1 MTMDEH
7 EINHIVAMYKKK
19 RDREYL
25 NYHTKYKLD
34 EALKEKARVR
44 AKDHY
49 KANNEKNKQL
59 YQDNKDFHKARSSFY
74 YYKKNN
80 NLNSFHEKYP
90 ERVQLLQ
97 SRGFKVEEAIELP
110 KIVVSFD

>member
-1 MTMDEH
+1 MDET

-19 RDREYL
+19 REREYL

-34 EALKEKARVR
+34 ETLKEKARLR
-44 AKDHY
+44 AKEHY
-49 KANNEKNKQL
+49 KANSDKNKQL

-80 NLNSFHEKYP
+80 KLALFHEKHP
-90 ERVQLLQ
+90 DRVEILK

-110 KIVVSFD
+110 KIVVDFD

>member
-19 RDREYL
+19 RDREYN

-34 EALKEKARVR
+34 EDLKERARER

-49 KANNEKNKQL
+49 KANSEKNKQL
-59 YQDNKDFHKARSSFY
+59 YQSNKDFHKARSSFY

-80 NLNSFHEKYP
+80 NLNSFHEKHP
-90 ERVQLLQ
+90 DRVQLLQ
-97 SRGFKVEEAIELP
+97 SRGFKVEEEIELP
-110 KIVVSFD
+110 KIVVSFE

>member
-1 MTMDEH
+1 MDET

-19 RDREYL
+19 REREYT

-34 EALKEKARVR
+34 EDLKERARER
-44 AKDHY
+44 AKEHY
-49 KANNEKNKQL
+49 KANTDKNKQL
-59 YQDNKDFHKARSSFY
+59 YLSNKDFHKAKSSFY

-80 NLNSFHEKYP
+80 KLALFHEKHKD
-90 ERVQLLQ
+90 RVLLLQ
-97 SRGFKVEEAIELP
+97 ERGFKVEKAIELP